1 MRGAGEQTGAPSL
14 MGEGIVSWEEHPE
27 RVGITFNLSKQL
39 STELDKLR
47 LELEG
52 ERDIRTSKSEIAE
65 VALRIALEDVQRGGR
80 ESELVKRLSGR
91 QATQATDAPD
101 VPDEGGLTVR
111 RSVDEAGF
119 IVEITYDEN
128 GEIVDEDV
136 VASVAELPV
145 EAEYVDESGR
155 LVSLAKDELGNTF
168 EQVTDEELNTLGTRM
183 LFGTQAM
190 DAPDEGGL
198 TARRSVN
205 EAGFIVETTYDE
217 NGEIVDEG
225 VVASVAE
232 LPVEAEYVD
241 ESGRLVSLAKDEL
254 GNTFEQVMDEE
265 FNTLGTRLLFG
276 AD

>member
-1 MRGAGEQTGAPSL
+1 MRGAGEQTGSPSL
-14 MGEGIVSWEEHPE
+14 MGEGTVPWGEHPE

-47 LELEG
+47 LELER

-91 QATQATDAPD
+91 QATQDTGA
-101 VPDEGGLTVR
+101 PDEGGLTVR

-168 EQVTDEELNTLGTRM
+168 EQIMDEELNTLGTRM
-183 LFGTQAM
+183 L
-190 DAPDEGGL
+190 P
-198 TARRSVN
+198 
-205 EAGFIVETTYDE
+205 
-217 NGEIVDEG
+217 
-225 VVASVAE
+225 
-232 LPVEAEYVD
+232 
-241 ESGRLVSLAKDEL
+241 
-254 GNTFEQVMDEE
+254 
-265 FNTLGTRLLFG
+265 G
-276 AD
+276 AN